1 MNAQWPV
8 GQQAEVRA
16 QPKGGGAE
24 RVIGSVVIED
34 LTDVLDRISTRRG
47 PSGPQ
52 SPVTQY
58 ILAQAAGTL
67 LGRLK
72 EDTVTTEERDSV
84 PRVLSSLIGHEPFVE
99 TRLGLSVHHMRRRWP
114 TAANW
119 YADLVNYILRPSRF
133 DAIAREAALHLP
145 QWLGMSLGELA
156 RAFGDQ
162 QLRATQDDQLM
173 RLAETIEALWPDYEP
188 VRLAA
193 RRYQEA
199 AHAMWAPVYESLM
212 CTYRLRMRE
221 GVELRDFV
229 WMFNSLVT
237 QEARQRTVLP
247 ELSWCLDSIAGDTRS
262 YTSRAAMIFVAGATV
277 SLDGNAMTLEDL
289 YARTP
294 D

>member
-1 MNAQWPV
+1 M
-8 GQQAEVRA
+8 
-16 QPKGGGAE
+16 
-24 RVIGSVVIED
+24 IGTVVIED
-34 LTDVLDRISTRRG
+34 LTGVLDRISTRLG

-52 SPVTQY
+52 SPVTQF
-58 ILAQAAGTL
+58 ILLQAARTL

-72 EDTVTTEERDSV
+72 EDTVTTADRDSV

-99 TRLGLSVHHMRRRWP
+99 TRLGLSVHQMRRRWP
-114 TAANW
+114 TATNW

-133 DAIAREAALHLP
+133 DTIAREAAEHLP
-145 QWLGMSLGELA
+145 QWLAMPLGELA
-156 RAFGDQ
+156 RAFGEQ

-193 RRYQEA
+193 TRYHHA
-199 AHAMWAPVYESLM
+199 AYATWAPVYETLL
-212 CTYRLRMRE
+212 CNYRLRMRE

-229 WMFNSLVT
+229 WMFNSLIT

-247 ELSWCLDSIAGDTRS
+247 EMPWCHDRTAGDERTNA
-262 YTSRAAMIFVAGATV
+262 SRAAMIFTAGATV
-277 SLDGNAMTLEDL
+277 GLDGRPLSLPEL

-294 D
+294 G